1 MEPST
6 NMHSEE
12 FKERRWAIARM
23 ISGWL
28 DSMNAEQGIQPCGS
42 SHGKP
47 SKDTQFFTN
56 PSFGEAVF
64 VCQTFAGARTTIE
77 GTDIDPDRALEIAI
91 GHTDDW
97 MPVIRI
103 ASSLLDRPI
112 EIVGTTDAAMR
123 EAIHSAH
130 DAIFCDWPLTTQEL
144 DELIRRQLSDQL
156 E

>member
-1 MEPST
+1 M
-6 NMHSEE
+6 NSEE

-28 DSMNAEQGIQPCGS
+28 DSMNTEQGINPSES

-56 PSFGEAVF
+56 LSSGEAVF
-64 VCQTFAGARTTIE
+64 ICQTFVGARTSVEDI
-77 GTDIDPDRALEIAI
+77 DIDPDRALEIAI

-97 MPVIRI
+97 IPVIRI
-103 ASSLLDRPI
+103 ASSQHDRPI
-112 EIVGTTDAAMR
+112 EIIGGTDAAVR
-123 EAIHSAH
+123 EAIQSVYE
-130 DAIFCDWPLTTQEL
+130 AIFRYWPLTTQQR
-144 DELIRRQLSDQL
+144 DELIRRQLPDQL

>member
-1 MEPST
+1 M
-6 NMHSEE
+6 NSEE

-28 DSMNAEQGIQPCGS
+28 DSMNTERGVRPSES
-42 SHGKP
+42 SDGKP

-56 PSFGEAVF
+56 LSSGEAVF
-64 VCQTFAGARTTIE
+64 VCQTFAGARTTVQ

-97 MPVIRI
+97 IPVIRI
-103 ASSLLDRPI
+103 ASSQLDRPI
-112 EIVGTTDAAMR
+112 EIVGGTDAAMR
-123 EAIHSAH
+123 EAIQSVH
-130 DAIFCDWPLTTQEL
+130 DVIFRDWPLTKHEC
-144 DELIRRQLSDQL
+144 DELIRRQLPDQL